1 MSDYQL
7 IDFGHGRKLESLG
20 GYTVDRPSPAAE
32 FAEPALSERVWGQAD
47 ACYQP
52 EHRVWEFRRP
62 WPAGLAL
69 DAGPFRL
76 PFRPTP
82 FGHIGCFPEQAA
94 QWTWLA
100 QWVARLQVEHVL
112 TDSPAANC
120 LNLFAHTGGST
131 LAMASAGAT
140 VTHVDSARPSV
151 QAARQ
156 AAADSGWGTAS
167 IRYLIEDASRFVS
180 REVRRGR
187 RYQAIVLDPP
197 SYGHGPDGKTWRIGR
212 DLWPLLDECLA
223 LLEGP
228 GRLLL
233 LTGHGE
239 RPDEREIGDYL
250 RRNFPREPAAR
261 PLQSSIGRSE
271 LKDRNGRS
279 LDAGFFV
286 RVWTD

>member
-7 IDFGHGRKLESLG
+7 IDFGRGRKLESLG

-32 FAEPALSERVWGQAD
+32 CSQPALSERVWAGAD
-47 ACYQP
+47 ARYWLD
-52 EHRVWEFRRP
+52 RRAWEFRRP
-62 WPAGLAL
+62 WPAGLVL
-69 DAGPFRL
+69 HAGPFRL

-94 QWTWLA
+94 QWSWLA
-100 QWVARLQVEHVL
+100 RWAASFPAG
-112 TDSPAANC
+112 SPPANC

-131 LAMASAGAT
+131 LALASAGAA
-140 VTHVDSARPSV
+140 VTHVDAARPSV

-156 AAADSGWGTAS
+156 AAADSGWGAAP
-167 IRYLIEDASRFVS
+167 IRYLVEDAGRFVS
-180 REVRRGR
+180 RELRRGR
-187 RYQAIVLDPP
+187 RYRAVVLDPP
-197 SYGHGPDGKTWRIGR
+197 SYGHGPDGKAWRIDR
-212 DLWPLLDECLA
+212 DLWPMLDECLA

-228 GRLLL
+228 RCLLL

-239 RPDEREIGDYL
+239 RPDEHQIGDYI
-250 RRNFPREPAAR
+250 RRNFPREPGMR
-261 PLQSSIGRSE
+261 PLQSSVGRSE

-286 RVWTD
+286 RVWTDG